1 MQLLH
6 GAFPAQRP
14 HGLSITP
21 FEMLSELVIQL
32 INVSKPLPIIEISL
46 VVAVAPLHL
55 PVVPRRSRRNQPVLY
70 PRFT

>member
-14 HGLSITP
+14 HGLSIAP
-21 FEMLSELVIQL
+21 LEMLSELVIQL

-46 VVAVAPLHL
+46 VVAVAPLHPVSYTHLTL
-55 PVVPRRSRRNQPVLY
+55 PTILEV
-70 PRFT
+70 